1 MNIKNCIFCDE
12 ILTTQN
18 YSKEKVYRCSNTHHC
33 SKIVKENSNNQ
44 VTYYFFEGKLNGLEI
59 ELVGE
64 INNKRYKQYCQY
76 WEEDENNFDHN
87 KLIFE
92 SRTYL
97 APEEFSKD
105 KIIEFINKLKILAQ
119 FQ

>member
-1 MNIKNCIFCDE
+1 MNIKNCIFCNE

-18 YSKEKVYRCSNTHHC
+18 YSKEKVYRCSNIHHC

-64 INNKRYKQYCQY
+64 LNNINNKRYKQYCQY
-76 WEEDENNFDHN
+76 WED

-97 APEEFSKD
+97 VPEEFSKD